1 MNPISQSDGETD
13 TETQDITQR
22 PLIFPDE
29 LMVMRR
35 NECLVLVEN
44 LNPIRTTKI
53 KWYENPLFEKYGV
66 NLHTKK

>member
-1 MNPISQSDGETD
+1 MVVVRFFRG
-13 TETQDITQR
+13 
-22 PLIFPDE
+22 LFPDE

-53 KWYENPLFEKYGV
+53 KWYESPLFEPHGV
-66 NLHTKK
+66 NLHPKQHETIEQMT